1 MLLGM
6 LVRYFEPNSTV
17 STTEAYLYA
26 MAMLLC
32 SLGITLNNIPLN
44 FMRQRIGMRA
54 RIAATTLIY
63 KKVCLNVLS

>member
-1 MLLGM
+1 M
-6 LVRYFEPNSTV
+6 RYFEPKSTT

-26 MAMLLC
+26 MALLLC
-32 SLGITLNNIPLN
+32 SLGITLNNMPLN

-63 KKVCLNVLS
+63 KKVCIVILL